1 MTIPEAVSLVLEA
14 FALGQG
20 GDIFMLDMGEP
31 IKIVDLAKQM
41 IRLSGL
47 KPDEDIEIVF
57 TGLRPGE
64 KLEEVLS
71 YRLENVTQT
80 EHPQISR
87 LVSPVQDYN
96 YVRPFVDE
104 LALAAEDLD
113 VSADELKELLVK
125 AVPEYTPFITRTV
138 ETACVEVRGFIGKKT
153 AGVLPAL
160 QGSAPEHS

>member
-1 MTIPEAVSLVLEA
+1 
-14 FALGQG
+14 
-20 GDIFMLDMGEP
+20 
-31 IKIVDLAKQM
+31 M

-71 YRLENVTQT
+71 YCLENVTET

-96 YVRPFVDE
+96 QVRPLIDE
-104 LALAAEDLD
+104 LALAAEDLRL
-113 VSADELKELLVK
+113 SADELKELLVK
-125 AVPEYTPFITRTV
+125 AAPEYTPFMTNRRETSAV
-138 ETACVEVRGFIGKKT
+138 EARGFVCAGP

-160 QGSAPEHS
+160 HGIAPEHS